1 MFDRL
6 AESSRREH
14 ASAKRAFMVTAL
26 LVIGIS
32 LLPGN
37 DLLDIEPWETLE
49 HIVAYALLALVGT
62 LAFPRPRETVLLA
75 ICLPALGIL
84 IEVCQLIVPGR
95 SADISDAI
103 ANTVGVVLVLV
114 PLLTF
119 RALRRH

>member
-49 HIVAYALLALVGT
+49 HVLAYAVLAFVGT

-75 ICLPALGIL
+75 VCLPALGIL

-103 ANTVGVVLVLV
+103 ANTVGVALVLV

>member
-32 LLPGN
+32 LLPGS

-49 HIVAYALLALVGT
+49 HVVAYAVLAFVGT
-62 LAFPRPRETVLLA
+62 LAFPRPRETALLA
-75 ICLPALGIL
+75 FFLPALGIL

-103 ANTVGVVLVLV
+103 ANTVGVGLVLV